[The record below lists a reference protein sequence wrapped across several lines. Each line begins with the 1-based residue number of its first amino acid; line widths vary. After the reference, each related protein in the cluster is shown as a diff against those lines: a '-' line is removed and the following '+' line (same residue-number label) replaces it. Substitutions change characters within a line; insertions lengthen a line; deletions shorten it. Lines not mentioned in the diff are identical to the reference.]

1 MKMKR
6 RSLLTACMFT
16 LGLGIDAQVSIQVKE
31 QKTTTEVSPNLY
43 GIFYEDINH
52 AADGGLYAELIRNR
66 SFEDDNEISAWKL
79 KSNKNQG
86 TSIKLVNRN
95 LLNEAQ
101 QNALQWN
108 ISATR
113 KSTVSLINNGFWG
126 INAVSG
132 NTYKLTFWAK
142 GNYKGNLKVRLSD
155 TKTNKV
161 YAETRIKEKIGKG
174 WKKYNATLTSNGN
187 DAMSQFEFVADG
199 KGEIILDMVSLFP
212 PTYKNRENGCRIDL
226 AKMLEDLHPKF
237 MRFPGGCFVEGKKS
251 PENAFHWERTVGP
264 IENRPGHMNVNW
276 NYRTSD
282 GLGFHEYL
290 QLAEDL
296 KAKPLYVVNIGIWH
310 GGYTPVD
317 SLQPWINEC
326 LNALEYANG
335 PVSSKY
341 GALRAKNGHPK
352 PFNIEYL
359 EIGNENNQLDPA
371 AQSREYY
378 ERFKIFRDAV
388 LAKYPEMHIIG
399 NVVAWADDNPMWRSK
414 EPVELLDEHYYRDGK
429 WFADNF
435 HKYDAYQRGKANIYV
450 GEYAVTRNYGKNG
463 SLYAA
468 LGEAVFMMGMEN
480 NSDIVK
486 MASYA
491 PIFANVND
499 IRWAPDMIQFNS
511 EKAFGTPSYYMQ
523 KMMADNIGTRIMD
536 VSQENTISKIFSSAT
551 FDNRSNEIILKVV
564 NMGKENASTVIY
576 LNGKHIT
583 SGVWHQLTAPSGD
596 EENDIINTKNVYPTE
611 KVINAFKEKISVEIP
626 PYSLNVLR
634 FKKESN

>member
-1 MKMKR
+1 MKKK
-6 RSLLTACMFT
+6 SLLAACLFALFT
-16 LGLGIDAQVSIQVKE
+16 GTQAQVKINVRETVSNI
-31 QKTTTEVSPNLY
+31 EVSPTLY

-66 SFEDDNEISAWKL
+66 SFEDDDTLSAWSFK
-79 KSNKNQG
+79 KDKDAKI
-86 TSIKLVNRN
+86 TTRVVHEN
-95 LLNEAQ
+95 LLNKVQ
-101 QNALQWN
+101 RNAMLVDV
-108 ISATR
+108 SANS
-113 KSTVSLINNGFWG
+113 KSTASIVNNGFWG
-126 INAVSG
+126 INSVKG
-132 NTYKLTFWAK
+132 RTYRLSFWAK
-142 GNYKGNLKVRLSD
+142 GNYKGNIKARLCGTETD
-155 TKTNKV
+155 EV
-161 YAETRIKEKIGKG
+161 YAETKIKGRIDGR
-174 WKKYNATLTSNGN
+174 WKKYTATLTSCKD
-187 DAMSQFEFVADG
+187 DAKAQFEIVFDDSG
-199 KGEIILDMVSLFP
+199 KIALDMVSLFP
-212 PTYKNRENGCRIDL
+212 PTFKNRNNGCRQDL
-226 AKMLEDLHPKF
+226 AEMLDELHPKF

-251 PENAFHWERTVGP
+251 PENAFHWERTIGA
-264 IENRPGHMNVNW
+264 IENRPGHLNVNW
-276 NYRTSD
+276 NYRTTD
-282 GLGFHEYL
+282 GMGFHEYL

-310 GGYTPVD
+310 GGYTPID

-371 AQSREYY
+371 AQSHEYY
-378 ERFKIFRDAV
+378 ERYKIFRDAV

-511 EKAFGTPSYYMQ
+511 EKAFGTPSYYVQ

-576 LNGKHIT
+576 LNEKHIT